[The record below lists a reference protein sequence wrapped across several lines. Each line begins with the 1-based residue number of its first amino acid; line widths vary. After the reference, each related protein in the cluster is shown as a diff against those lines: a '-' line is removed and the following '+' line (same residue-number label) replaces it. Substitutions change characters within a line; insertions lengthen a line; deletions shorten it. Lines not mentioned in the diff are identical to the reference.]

1 MRLSGFMVNP
11 VEIEQCVEDQP
22 GVQACQVVAGTK
34 GSKVLPVAFVI
45 LREGASADTFAWTQA
60 CKRVLAGFK
69 VPVHFEIVTEFPS
82 VQSANAVKI
91 QKNKLREMADQI
103 LESMS

>member
-1 MRLSGFMVNP
+1 
-11 VEIEQCVEDQP
+11 
-22 GVQACQVVAGTK
+22 
-34 GSKVLPVAFVI
+34 
-45 LREGASADTFAWTQA
+45 
-60 CKRVLAGFK
+60 VLAGFK

-103 LESMS
+103 LGSMS